1 MTGVLVSGGCRFCP
15 DDEGFRE
22 GMSGSLFFRII
33 RLYEKDGTDKAAPY
47 ACGARGCLLL
57 SERFTFFNVELPQL

>member
-1 MTGVLVSGGCRFCP
+1 
-15 DDEGFRE
+15 
-22 GMSGSLFFRII
+22 MSGSLFFRII